1 MVLIILIGPGSNE
14 EPGYAVK
21 ATPVKKENIMDITE
35 DMISEFYIEYDEVK
49 AYEEQADYD
58 TYDELS
64 NAESMAINNSIMQY
78 WSGRMQ
84 SLARVKE
91 IFGL

>member
-1 MVLIILIGPGSNE
+1 MD
-14 EPGYAVK
+14 
-21 ATPVKKENIMDITE
+21 KKNANALAADFCLEITAEQIE
-35 DMISEFYIEYDEVK
+35 DFYIEYDEVK